1 MENGRIKVSAGKIM
15 VIDPTENGQF
25 ATITPTEKG
34 SLIVNG
40 EIKRSKTTVKSSDVI
55 EYTFE
60 DIAAESEIE
69 VSISNDKMQA
79 YITVKYIDGIKCEI
93 ADGDYANSLVIEDN
107 IREIKEEARLVT
119 REDVIEALKHKEIE
133 FGIKEDVI
141 DLIIK
146 NREIENVL
154 IAEGKPY
161 KNAID
166 DEVVFSYENET
177 EKNNDLAA
185 VDYKNINKI
194 NSVVEGDTI
203 GVIKRGIEAE
213 QGINVLGK
221 DVKSKKN
228 KRKYIKSGN
237 GCKIM
242 SDNIIATVNGQ
253 VSLKNGIVSVHNVY
267 MVPKDVDMSTG
278 NINFKGDIFVPG
290 NVNDGMKVTALNDIR
305 VQGNVF
311 SSDILSKGDITVD
324 GSIINSR
331 IILGGNDIVK
341 EKRLQ
346 LLGGFRENIQKIME
360 TMDYLIKNKIIKGE
374 PNLSELIKS
383 LADTK
388 YKDFKKICLE
398 LIGVSIKD
406 NDAGSLVIKRIK
418 EKLMPTS
425 MKKITSFDEIEE
437 IIQLVDE
444 EINILKE
451 EKTKFSTLN
460 VNYCQESTLQSSGD
474 IIVNGKGIF
483 STDLHALGSII
494 FKAKSAVCRGGVLR
508 ANKEIQASTVG
519 SEASAQTVLEVIDK
533 KGIINIDV
541 AYTNTL
547 IIINNRKMLIDK
559 PCKQV
564 KCYLDK
570 KGELVIDKFVL

>member
-1 MENGRIKVSAGKIM
+1 MENGRIEVSCGKIR
-15 VIDPTENGQF
+15 VIDPTKNGQF
-25 ATITPTEKG
+25 ATITSTEKCT
-34 SLIVNG
+34 LIVNG
-40 EIKRSKTTVKSSDVI
+40 EIKRSKIAVKSSDII
-55 EYTFE
+55 EYKFE
-60 DIAAESEIE
+60 DIIPEKKIEI
-69 VSISNDKMQA
+69 SLSNDKMHA
-79 YITVKYIDGIKCEI
+79 YITVKYIDGIKYEI
-93 ADGDYANSLVIEDN
+93 VDGDYINSLVIAEH
-107 IREIKEEARLVT
+107 IREVKEQASLVT
-119 REDVIEALKHKEIE
+119 RQEIIEALNYKEVK
-133 FGIKEDVI
+133 FGIKEDAI
-141 DLIIK
+141 NFIM
-146 NREIENVL
+146 NNQEIEKVL

-161 KNAID
+161 KDAID
-166 DEVVFSYENET
+166 DEVVFLYEN
-177 EKNNDLAA
+177 KIDNNNDLAA
-185 VDYKNINKI
+185 IDYKNFNKI

-541 AYTNTL
+541 AYSNTL

-570 KGELVIDKFVL
+570 KGELVIDRFVL